1 MLPENMT
8 LKPGEK
14 RICISG
20 VGLTVQHFSSLDEL
34 RGWAARDKWLCR
46 LNMVLYF
53 ACDNSGWPH
62 RSGGNGVSLDDDG
75 TYVSIRA
82 IGGGK
87 ALLNA
92 LIRAVAAHEKWMR
105 DNPAPLIMYDRTIF

>member
-14 RICISG
+14 HISISG
-20 VGLTVQHFSSLDEL
+20 VGLKAQRFSSLDEL
-34 RGWAARDKWLCR
+34 RGWAARDRWLCR

-62 RSGGNGVSLDDDG
+62 RSGGNGVSLYDDG

-82 IGGGK
+82 IGSGQ
-87 ALLNA
+87 ALLDTF
-92 LIRAVAAHEKWMR
+92 IQAVAAHEQWML
-105 DNPAPLIMYDRTIF
+105 DNPAPLLMYDRTIF